1 MKKLKPILF
10 TFINIAILCSCG
22 GNENA
27 SRGNSASTASAT
39 SSTASTVAN
48 ARGDAQFSYNLDGT
62 KISGGPGDGL
72 LSSFNNQA
80 HVTQNDYGNSVA
92 FFLNDASSGNDD
104 VTYPHSIRF
113 VVKATTGTQQVI
125 ADEDHWSVQLFVSSG
140 GSYIVYGGETCTVT
154 ITNISASR
162 VSGTFSGKFKKATPG
177 AGQEEL
183 TVTDG
188 KFDIPLISP
197 DK

>member
-1 MKKLKPILF
+1 MQKIKLFSAVILSLSF
-10 TFINIAILCSCG
+10 LSACS
-22 GNENA
+22 
-27 SRGNSASTASAT
+27 GNSAANAARQTVSPAANETASKGEA
-39 SSTASTVAN
+39 V
-48 ARGDAQFSYNLDGT
+48 FSYSLDGT
-62 KISGGPGDGL
+62 KISGGPTDGL

-80 HVTQNDYGNSVA
+80 HVTQNDYGKSVA
-92 FFLNDASSGNDD
+92 FFLNDASTDNDD

-113 VVKATTGTQQVI
+113 VVKAITGTQQVI

-140 GSYIVYGGETCTVT
+140 GSYIVYGGEAFTIT

-162 VSGTFSGKFKKATPG
+162 VSGTFSGKFKIATPG
-177 AGQEEL
+177 AGKEEL

-188 KFDIPLISP
+188 KFDIPLISH